1 VRARRLI
8 GLTVIAIAAA
18 VGWRIG
24 AELASAG
31 STGSALDSAVFARG
45 ACEAF
50 GPTAGDRGMTVFL
63 DAGHG
68 GPDPGGVGV
77 TETGRTVR
85 EADATLR
92 VELDAMALLRAVG
105 FRVVVSRTS
114 DTTVLRLRASDV
126 SDGLLS
132 AQGVHDDVA
141 ARDVCANLSGAR
153 ALVGIY
159 FDASSS
165 PQTAGS
171 LSAYDAARP
180 FATANLQLATLLQ
193 RDVLATM
200 NAHGWEIPDDGVV
213 SDSGLGSSVGDPA
226 SGGLAAQAAAYDHL
240 LLIGP
245 PVAGYFSTPS
255 AMPGAVIE
263 PLYLTDPFEGSIAD
277 TSVGQESI
285 ARGIAGALEQF
296 LRGQTATA

>member
-114 DTTVLRLRASDV
+114 NTTVLRLRASDV

-141 ARDVCANLSGAR
+141 ARDVCANLAGAR

-171 LSAYDAARP
+171 LTAYDGARP
-180 FATANLQLATLLQ
+180 FAAANQQLATLLQ

-213 SDSGLGSSVGDPA
+213 SDGGLGSSVGDPA